1 MRPPV
6 PTAQKTN
13 APLQQRGAL
22 NVRSFLGL
30 SCIIVVSAVVFA
42 TQVRGHFVPDSGLGL
57 PLAVLIAGFALA
69 TRLRIVEQIGAS
81 SQLFRAVEVPLIVG
95 MFTEQPSKV
104 VLASILGSIIG
115 AVSDRRAPIAQ
126 HVNTIVFG
134 VAEVIA
140 VIAVFVARVDEWQIV
155 RTRTWILLATVV
167 LGVRFVRSVLEIGLI
182 WLSGADISARAAVGS
197 IVLTMLGS
205 ISMTSFGIVGVMVAT
220 QSRAAVLLVTA
231 VVMVP
236 LLVYRSYV
244 LVRDRLQRVR
254 LLQDFT
260 AGFTKSSERSTTLT
274 DIAERTRQVM
284 RAEHSQVLLEVDGL
298 AISETSGSAGAPL
311 TVAGLMNPE
320 GTQKVP
326 SVGDWLW
333 SAVMTS
339 GRVVRAL
346 AGRGP
351 AEAQAYAQV
360 LGARSVMA
368 APLVH
373 NGECIGMLTV
383 RDRRAGFGQFGVN
396 DADLFATMADHAAL
410 VLQGQ
415 RLDDQVRSEAAERAR
430 AASTDALTGLPN
442 RGALHQRID
451 AFTAE
456 MTSLSTTV
464 GEAGTAVTTTIS
476 VATCG
481 AVLTL
486 DLNRFKDINSAL
498 GHETGDALIRGV
510 AERVRAVVP
519 KSATVARLG
528 GDELSILLRDIPSV
542 DSAIAAA
549 EAVQEAVRAELVIG
563 DLTIVTDCAI
573 GIALIPDHGTD
584 HLALM
589 RRADVAMYSAKV
601 HREGAIA
608 VFDPAQEAASSRQ
621 SALVRD
627 LRSAIENDHLTVH
640 FQPKALFSDG
650 SVVGVE
656 ALVRWQH
663 AELGFVPPDEFIGV
677 AEHAGLIEPLT
688 AVVLAK
694 SLEQCMAWR
703 NMGLAVGV
711 AVNLSA
717 RSLRDQKLSARIDA
731 ALELAGMP
739 ASALTLE
746 ITEGEYVHDGPVARR
761 TLAELHAL
769 GVTLSIDDFGTGY
782 SSLSYLARLTADEVK
797 IDKSFITNVA
807 TDEVSAAIVRA
818 VVELAH
824 QLGLKTV
831 AEGVEDQRTWDRLA
845 ELGVDIAQGYF
856 LSRPLPGDKCGMW
869 LWERRRGGVLN
880 LTNSSRLTS

>member
-1 MRPPV
+1 M
-6 PTAQKTN
+6 
-13 APLQQRGAL
+13 
-22 NVRSFLGL
+22 
-30 SCIIVVSAVVFA
+30 
-42 TQVRGHFVPDSGLGL
+42 GL
-57 PLAVLIAGFALA
+57 PLVVLTAGFALA

-95 MFTEQPSKV
+95 MFTLQPSKV
-104 VLASILGSIIG
+104 VLASVVGSLTG
-115 AVSDRRAPIAQ
+115 SLLDRRAPIAQ
-126 HVNTIVFG
+126 HVNTIIFG

-140 VIAVFVARVDEWQIV
+140 VTAVFVSRVDEWKIA
-155 RTRTWILLATVV
+155 RTHTWALLAVVV
-167 LGVRFVRSVLEIGLI
+167 LSIRLLRSILEIGLI
-182 WLSGADISARAAVGS
+182 WMSGADVPLRAAVGS

-205 ISMTSFGIVGVMVAT
+205 ISMTSFGIVAVMVAT
-220 QSRAAVLLVTA
+220 QSRAAILLVAT
-231 VVMVP
+231 VVLVP

-284 RAEHSQVLLEVDGL
+284 RAEHAQVLLEVDGV
-298 AISETSGSAGAPL
+298 AISETAGNSSAPM

-320 GTQKVP
+320 ALRALPG
-326 SVGDWLW
+326 VGDWLW
-333 SAVMTS
+333 LSVMRT

-346 AGRGP
+346 SNHGHS
-351 AEAQAYAQV
+351 EARAYAQV

-415 RLDDQVRSEAAERAR
+415 RLDDQIRAEAAQRAR
-430 AASTDALTGLPN
+430 AAASDALTGLPN
-442 RGALHQRID
+442 RGALHQSID

-456 MTSLSTTV
+456 MTGITTKAGKL
-464 GEAGTAVTTTIS
+464 GEQEATTIS

-510 AERVRAVVP
+510 AERVRAAVP

-528 GDELSILLRDIPSV
+528 GDELSILLRDVPSV

-549 EAVQEAVRAELVIG
+549 EAVQEAVRTELVIG

-589 RRADVAMYSAKV
+589 RRADVAMYSAKT

-627 LRSAIENDHLTVH
+627 LRIAIENDHLTVH
-640 FQPKALFSDG
+640 YQPKALFSDG
-650 SVVGVE
+650 SVIGVE

-663 AELGFVPPDEFIGV
+663 GDLGFVPPDEFIGV

-688 AVVLAK
+688 AIVVAK
-694 SLEQCMAWR
+694 SLKQCMAWR

-717 RSLRDQKLSARIDA
+717 RSLRDPKLSARIDA
-731 ALELAGMP
+731 ALDLAGMP

-746 ITEGEYVHDGPVARR
+746 ITEGEYVQDGPVARR
-761 TLAELHAL
+761 TLSELHAL

-869 LWERRRGGVLN
+869 LWERRRGGVLVQ
-880 LTNSSRLTS
+880 

>member
-1 MRPPV
+1 MRPPA
-6 PTAQKTN
+6 PTAPKTN

-22 NVRSFLGL
+22 NVRAFVGL
-30 SCIIVVSAVVFA
+30 SLIIISSSIAFA
-42 TQVRGHFVPDSGLGL
+42 SSVRGHFVPDSGMGL
-57 PLAVLIAGFALA
+57 PIVVLIAGFALA

-81 SQLFRAVEVPLIVG
+81 PQLFRAVEVPLIVG
-95 MFTEQPSKV
+95 MFTSQPSKV
-104 VLASILGSIIG
+104 VLASVIGSIVG
-115 AVSDRRAPIAQ
+115 SLLDRRAPLAQ
-126 HVNTIVFG
+126 HVNTIIFG

-140 VIAVFVARVDEWQIV
+140 VTALFVTLVDEWVIA
-155 RTRTWILLATVV
+155 RTHTWVLLAVVV
-167 LGVRFVRSVLEIGLI
+167 LSVRLVRSVLEIGLI
-182 WLSGADISARAAVGS
+182 WLSGADVPARSALGS

-205 ISMTSFGIVGVMVAT
+205 ISMTSFGIVAVMVAT
-220 QSRAAVLLVTA
+220 QSRAAIVLVVT

-254 LLQDFT
+254 LLQEFT

-284 RAEHSQVLLEVDGL
+284 RAEHAQVLLEVDGI
-298 AISETSGSAGAPL
+298 AISETAGKSGIPL
-311 TVAGLMNPE
+311 TVASLMNPE
-320 GTQKVP
+320 TLQSLP

-333 SAVMTS
+333 LSVMRS

-346 AGRGP
+346 SNRGHSD
-351 AEAQAYAQV
+351 AQAYAQV

-383 RDRRAGFGQFGVN
+383 RDRRSGFGQFGAN
-396 DADLFATMADHAAL
+396 DADLFATMADHVAL

-415 RLDDQVRSEAAERAR
+415 RLDDQVRAETAERTR
-430 AASTDALTGLPN
+430 AASSDALTGLPN

-451 AFTAE
+451 AFTKE
-456 MTSLSTTV
+456 MTRVSTT
-464 GEAGTAVTTTIS
+464 AGVDGQPDTTTIS

-510 AERVRAVVP
+510 AERVRAAVP

-528 GDELSILLRDIPSV
+528 GDELSILLRDVPSV

-549 EAVQEAVRAELVIG
+549 EAVQEAVRTELVIG

-627 LRSAIENDHLTVH
+627 LRIAIENDHLTVH
-640 FQPKALFSDG
+640 YQPKALFSDG
-650 SVVGVE
+650 SVIGVE

-663 AELGFVPPDEFIGV
+663 GELGFIPPDEFIGV

-688 AVVLAK
+688 AIVVAK

-703 NMGLAVGV
+703 KMGLDVGV

-717 RSLRDQKLSARIDA
+717 RSLRDPQLSARIDA

-746 ITEGEYVHDGPVARR
+746 ITEGEYVHEGPTARR

-769 GVTLSIDDFGTGY
+769 GVSLSIDDFGTGY

-824 QLGLKTV
+824 QLGLQTV

-869 LWERRRGGVLN
+869 LWERRRGGVLD
-880 LTNSSRLTS
+880 LANS

>member
-1 MRPPV
+1 M
-6 PTAQKTN
+6 
-13 APLQQRGAL
+13 
-22 NVRSFLGL
+22 
-30 SCIIVVSAVVFA
+30 
-42 TQVRGHFVPDSGLGL
+42 GL
-57 PLAVLIAGFALA
+57 PLVALIAGFALA

-95 MFTEQPSKV
+95 MFTLQPSKV
-104 VLASILGSIIG
+104 VLASIVGSLTG
-115 AVSDRRAPIAQ
+115 SLLDRRAPIAQ
-126 HVNTIVFG
+126 HVNTIIFG

-140 VIAVFVARVDEWQIV
+140 VTAVFVSRVDEWRIA
-155 RTRTWILLATVV
+155 RTHTWVLLAVVV
-167 LGVRFVRSVLEIGLI
+167 LSIRLLRSILEIGLI
-182 WLSGADISARAAVGS
+182 WMSGADVPLRAAVGS

-205 ISMTSFGIVGVMVAT
+205 ISMTSFGIVAVMVAT
-220 QSRAAVLLVTA
+220 QSRAAILLVTT
-231 VVMVP
+231 VVLVP

-284 RAEHSQVLLEVDGL
+284 RAEHAQVLLEVDGI
-298 AISETSGSAGAPL
+298 AISETAGNSSAPM

-320 GTQKVP
+320 ALRALPG
-326 SVGDWLW
+326 VGDWLW
-333 SAVMTS
+333 LSVMRT

-346 AGRGP
+346 SNHGHS
-351 AEAQAYAQV
+351 EARAYAQV

-415 RLDDQVRSEAAERAR
+415 RLDDQIRAEAAQRAR
-430 AASTDALTGLPN
+430 AAASDALTGLPN
-442 RGALHQRID
+442 RGALHQSID

-456 MTSLSTTV
+456 MTGITTTAGKL
-464 GEAGTAVTTTIS
+464 GEQETTTIS

-510 AERVRAVVP
+510 AERVRAAVP

-528 GDELSILLRDIPSV
+528 GDELSILLRDVPSV

-549 EAVQEAVRAELVIG
+549 EAVQEAVRTELVIG

-589 RRADVAMYSAKV
+589 RRADVAMYSAKT

-627 LRSAIENDHLTVH
+627 LRIAIENDHLTVH
-640 FQPKALFSDG
+640 YQPKALLSDG
-650 SVVGVE
+650 SVIGVE

-663 AELGFVPPDEFIGV
+663 GDLGFVPPDEFIGV

-688 AVVLAK
+688 AIVVAK

-717 RSLRDQKLSARIDA
+717 RSLRDPKLSARIDA
-731 ALELAGMP
+731 ALDLAGMP

-761 TLAELHAL
+761 TLSELHAL

-845 ELGVDIAQGYF
+845 ELGVDIAQGYL

-869 LWERRRGGVLN
+869 LWERRRGGVLVQ
-880 LTNSSRLTS
+880 